1 MTEHRRGMDPE
12 MSPAKAVPGNPN
24 VEPAGPICLEGARK
38 RVLDTA
44 RTRLVV
50 TAIVF
55 VLMFAV
61 TGGRLVEL
69 SILGADSGPRVTRH
83 ASGQPVGRADIT
95 DRNGVLLATSLPSGS
110 LYADPKVIMDADEA
124 ADALLRL
131 FPDLH
136 RPWLISRLTASSRF
150 EWIRRHLTPV
160 EQQAVIA
167 LGIPGLSF
175 KQEYRRIYPHGQT
188 AAHVLGHTNVDGEGI
203 AGIELSF
210 DQQLKEGRP
219 LRLSIDVRLQHIL
232 TDELHAAKKSFRA
245 VGAGGL
251 VLDAESGEVVALVSL
266 PDFDPNAPT
275 ASPAENRFN
284 RITKGVF
291 EMGSTFKLFTVATAL
306 ETGVT
311 TMGGGYDATKPLRVA
326 HHTISDYHPEKR
338 WLSVPE
344 ILVHSSNI
352 GAAQMAL
359 DIGTP
364 LQRQYLSRL
373 GLLRPAS
380 LELPELGTPL
390 TPNPWREINTM
401 TVAFGHGIAVT
412 PLQVAAATGAVVDG
426 GILRTPT
433 LLACDEPAAGER
445 VFSPQTSRQMR
456 SMMRRVVRNGTGEK
470 ADVPGYM
477 VGGKTGTS
485 EKLEGG
491 RYVQDKRVS
500 TFVGAFPMDHP
511 RYVVLAML
519 DEPKGN
525 KSTFNFATGG
535 WVAAPVVAKVIK
547 RMGPLYGLAPR
558 DEGGDRLDQ
567 PQPTK
572 QKPGVL
578 AERKAAG
585 AKVQGRQLAAN

>member
-1 MTEHRRGMDPE
+1 
-12 MSPAKAVPGNPN
+12 MSGGDGVVLSAAAIA
-24 VEPAGPICLEGARK
+24 EGPVCLEGTRK
-38 RVLDTA
+38 RVLNTA
-44 RTRLVV
+44 RTRLIV

-55 VLMFAV
+55 VLMFTV
-61 TGGRLVEL
+61 TAGRLVEL
-69 SILGADSGPRVTRH
+69 SILGAESGPRVTRH
-83 ASGQPVGRADIT
+83 ASGQAVGRADIT
-95 DRNGVLLATSLPSGS
+95 DRNGVLLATSLPSAS
-110 LYADPKVIMDADEA
+110 LYADPKLIMDVNEA
-124 ADALLRL
+124 ATALVRL

-136 RPWLISRLTASSRF
+136 RPWLLSRLTAASRF
-150 EWIRRHLTPV
+150 EWIRRHLTPA

-175 KQEYRRIYPHGQT
+175 QTEYRRIYPHGQT
-188 AAHVLGHTNVDGEGI
+188 AAHVLGHTNVDGQGI
-203 AGIELSF
+203 AGIELAF
-210 DQQLKEGRP
+210 EEQLKSGKP
-219 LRLSIDVRLQHIL
+219 LRLSLDVRLQHIL
-232 TDELHAAKKSFRA
+232 NEELQTAKTSFRA
-245 VGAGGL
+245 IGAAGL
-251 VLDAESGEVVALVSL
+251 VLDAETGEVVALVSL
-266 PDFDPNAPT
+266 PDFDPNSPN
-275 ASPAENRFN
+275 ASPEENRFN

-311 TMGGGYDATKPLRVA
+311 TMSGGYDATKPLRVA
-326 HHTISDYHPEKR
+326 HFTISDYHPEKR

-380 LELPELGTPL
+380 LELPELGAPL

-426 GILRTPT
+426 GVLRSPT
-433 LLACDEPAAGER
+433 IVARSEPVPGER
-445 VFSPQTSRQMR
+445 VFSAQTSRQMR
-456 SMMRRVVRNGTGEK
+456 SMMRRVVSNGTGEK

-485 EKLEGG
+485 EKLVNG
-491 RYVQDKRVS
+491 RYDDDKRVS
-500 TFVGAFPMDHP
+500 TFVAAFPMDHP
-511 RYVVLAML
+511 RYIVLAML

-525 KSTFNFATGG
+525 KSTYNFATGG
-535 WVAAPVVAKVIK
+535 WVAAPIVAKVIR

-558 DEGGDRLDQ
+558 PDGDRLDQ
-567 PQPTK
+567 PPTK

-578 AERKAAG
+578 AARPAAG

>member
-1 MTEHRRGMDPE
+1 MTDQDPIL
-12 MSPAKAVPGNPN
+12 SVAVETAAP
-24 VEPAGPICLEGARK
+24 VCLEGTRK
-38 RVLDTA
+38 RVLGTA
-44 RTRLVV
+44 RTRLVF
-50 TAIVF
+50 TALVF

-61 TGGRLVEL
+61 TCGRLVAL
-69 SILGADSGPRVTRH
+69 SILGAESGPRVTRH
-83 ASGQPVGRADIT
+83 ATGQAMGRGDIT
-95 DRNGVLLATSLPSGS
+95 DRNGVLLATSLSAAS
-110 LYADPKVIMDADEA
+110 LYADPKLIMDVGEA
-124 ADALLRL
+124 ADALIRL

-136 RPWLISRLTASSRF
+136 RSWLMARLTAASRF
-150 EWIRRHLTPV
+150 EWIRRHLTPA

-175 KQEYRRIYPHGQT
+175 QDEYRRIYPHGQT
-188 AAHVLGHTNVDGEGI
+188 AAHVLGHTNVDGDGI
-203 AGIELSF
+203 AGVEMAF
-210 DQQLKEGRP
+210 DRQLKDGQP
-219 LRLSIDVRLQHIL
+219 LRLSLDLRLQHIMAE
-232 TDELHAAKKSFRA
+232 ELQAAKKSFRA
-245 VGAGGL
+245 IGAAGL
-251 VLDAESGEVVALVSL
+251 VLDANTGEVVALVSL
-266 PDFDPNAPT
+266 PDFDPNAPA

-326 HHTISDYHPEKR
+326 QYTISDYHPEKR

-352 GAAQMAL
+352 GAALMAL

-380 LELPELGTPL
+380 LELPELGAPL

-426 GILRTPT
+426 GILHTPT
-433 LLACDEPAAGER
+433 LIARTEPVSGER
-445 VFSPQTSRQMR
+445 VFSAQTSRQMR
-456 SMMRRVVRNGTGEK
+456 AMMRRVVRNGTGEK
-470 ADVPGYM
+470 AEVPGYM

-485 EKLEGG
+485 EKLIDGHYD
-491 RYVQDKRVS
+491 RDKRVS
-500 TFVGAFPMDHP
+500 SFVGAFPMDHP

-519 DEPKGN
+519 DEPTGN
-525 KSTFNFATGG
+525 KSTYNFATAG
-535 WVAAPVVAKVIK
+535 WVAAPIVANVIR

-558 DEGGDRLDQ
+558 NEDGDRLDP

-578 AERKAAG
+578 AARKGAG

>member
-1 MTEHRRGMDPE
+1 MTDYDIARPAAADPA
-12 MSPAKAVPGNPN
+12 P
-24 VEPAGPICLEGARK
+24 PICLQGARK
-38 RVLDTA
+38 RILDTA
-44 RTRLVV
+44 RTRLVF
-50 TAIVF
+50 TTIVF

-61 TGGRLVEL
+61 TGGRLIKL
-69 SILGADSGPRVTRH
+69 SIHGAESGPRVTRH
-83 ASGQPVGRADIT
+83 ASGQAMGRADIT
-95 DRNGVLLATSLPSGS
+95 DRNGVLLATSLPAAS
-110 LYADPKVIMDADEA
+110 LYADPKLIMNAKEA
-124 ADALLRL
+124 ADALVRL

-136 RPWLISRLTASSRF
+136 RPWVMSRLTAASRF
-150 EWIRRHLTPV
+150 EWIRRHLTPH

-167 LGIPGLSF
+167 LGLPGLSF
-175 KQEYRRIYPHGQT
+175 KDEYRRIYPHGQT
-188 AAHVLGHTNVDGEGI
+188 AAHVLGHTDVDGRGI
-203 AGIELSF
+203 AGIELAF
-210 DQQLKEGRP
+210 EQQLKNGEP
-219 LRLSIDVRLQHIL
+219 LRLSLDVRLQHIL
-232 TDELHAAKKSFRA
+232 AEELHAAKTTFRA
-245 VGAGGL
+245 LGAAGL
-251 VLDAESGEVVALVSL
+251 VLDAETGEVVALVSL
-266 PDFDPNAPT
+266 PDFDPNAPA

-284 RITKGVF
+284 GITKGVF

-326 HHTISDYHPEKR
+326 HYTISDYHPEKR

-344 ILVHSSNI
+344 ILIHSSNI

-359 DIGTP
+359 DIGAP

-380 LELPELGTPL
+380 IELPELGAPL
-390 TPNPWREINTM
+390 TPHPWREINTM

-426 GILRTPT
+426 GILRPPT
-433 LLACDEPAAGER
+433 LLARDEPATGER
-445 VFSPQTSRQMR
+445 VFSAQTSRQMR
-456 SMMRRVVRNGTGEK
+456 AMMRRVVSNGNGEK

-485 EKLEGG
+485 EKLVDG

-500 TFVGAFPMDHP
+500 IFVGAFPMDHP
-511 RYVVLAML
+511 RYIVLAML

-525 KSTFNFATGG
+525 KSTYNFATGG
-535 WVAAPVVAKVIK
+535 WVAAPIVAKVIR

-558 DEGGDRLDQ
+558 DEGRDRLDQ
-567 PQPTK
+567 PQPVR

-578 AERKAAG
+578 AAGRGAG
-585 AKVQGRQLAAN
+585 AKIQVRQLAAN

>member
-1 MTEHRRGMDPE
+1 MNEPGVVLSDTAIA
-12 MSPAKAVPGNPN
+12 SPPV
-24 VEPAGPICLEGARK
+24 CLEGTRK
-38 RVLDTA
+38 RVLNTA
-44 RTRLVV
+44 RTRLIV

-55 VLMFAV
+55 ILMFTV
-61 TGGRLVEL
+61 TAGRLIEL

-83 ASGQPVGRADIT
+83 ASGEALGRADIT
-95 DRNGVLLATSLPSGS
+95 DRNGVLLATSLPSAS
-110 LYADPKVIMDADEA
+110 LYADPKTIMDANEA
-124 ADALLRL
+124 ADALVRL

-136 RPWLISRLTASSRF
+136 RPWLLARLTAPSRF
-150 EWIRRHLTPV
+150 EWIRRHLTPA

-175 KQEYRRIYPHGQT
+175 QDEYRRIYPHGQT

-203 AGIELSF
+203 AGVELAF
-210 DQQLKEGRP
+210 DEQLKSGKP
-219 LRLSIDVRLQHIL
+219 LRLSLDVRLQHIL
-232 TDELHAAKKSFRA
+232 GEELQTAKKSFRA
-245 VGAGGL
+245 IGAAGL
-251 VLDAESGEVVALVSL
+251 VLDAETGEVVALVSL
-266 PDFDPNAPT
+266 PDFDPNSPT
-275 ASPAENRFN
+275 ASPEESRFN

-326 HHTISDYHPEKR
+326 HHVISDYHPEKR

-380 LELPELGTPL
+380 LEVPELGAPL

-426 GILRTPT
+426 GLLRSPT
-433 LLACDEPAAGER
+433 LIARDEPVPGER
-445 VFSPQTSRQMR
+445 VFSAQTSRQMR
-456 SMMRRVVRNGTGEK
+456 AMMRRVVRSGTGEK

-485 EKLEGG
+485 EKLVDG
-491 RYVQDKRVS
+491 RYDDDKRVS

-525 KSTFNFATGG
+525 KSTYNFATGG
-535 WVAAPVVAKVIK
+535 WVAAPIVAKVIR

-558 DEGGDRLDQ
+558 DEGDRFDQ

-578 AERKAAG
+578 AAKRPAG